1 MCAPEMIDW
10 LEKIGMG
17 KYKNIFL
24 ENELRV
30 YLLSDVTREQ
40 WTKWIPNEK
49 DRKVIIDTINKTAG
63 HSHTSHVHINK
74 LSLSLSLTIILS
86 SLSSSLW
93 FGHSQC

>member
-1 MCAPEMIDW
+1 MIDW

-30 YLLSDVTREQ
+30 YLLSDVTKEQ
-40 WTKWIPNEK
+40 WAKWIPNEK

-63 HSHTSHVHINK
+63 HSHTPCVHEQTSLIFTHT
-74 LSLSLSLTIILS
+74 LSPPHCRFIFS
-86 SLSSSLW
+86 
-93 FGHSQC
+93 